1 MQQNGFDTSLIKI
14 SPKAHVITNAHIEED
29 KKNYKS
35 QGTTSKGI
43 APCYR
48 DKYARNGTRI

>member
-1 MQQNGFDTSLIKI
+1 MK
-14 SPKAHVITNAHIEED
+14 
-29 KKNYKS
+29 YKS

-48 DKYARNGTRI
+48 DKYARKGIRVSDEFKDYIWDETLYGKILCEGAQGFF